1 MWNLVVEIKIWGCGR
16 VRIKKTGGW
25 VGQHILT
32 NLRQSFVF
40 ISFKVRD
47 KGLSEEKQRNFF
59 QTILYLLPLLS
70 CTLLKIKYLQEF
82 LMKK

>member
-1 MWNLVVEIKIWGCGR
+1 MLKHLEGTAAGLFLQHNTHV
-16 VRIKKTGGW
+16 
-25 VGQHILT
+25 QHILT